1 MASGARLTAAV
12 LCEAQVSQE
21 RVQSGFVSLR
31 QSLSGRLVCYPGV
44 SLAKNGWIVPSPNLV
59 GGLVGSFV
67 LLVAEDGSVDSD
79 GPRHRVAAVLDSSG
93 VTMAHKTMSLGE
105 CAVGSDVF
113 VVFGRPAW
121 ETSWTRSPKTWVDY
135 DNSLR
140 SAFETFK
147 IIEDEV
153 PRLREYAQEKSKLKE
168 MPWIEIAREIADGVD
183 RQDARLE
190 SAANIMSIV
199 QLRQYV
205 EDWRKECG
213 SVDKLIKW
221 SLFTGD
227 RAPKTLAEFSRPGAY
242 EQPFFPQ
249 TVACNMGS

>member
-59 GGLVGSFV
+59 GGLVGSLV

-79 GPRHRVAAVLDSSG
+79 GPQHRVAAVLDSSG

-113 VVFGRPAW
+113 VVFGLHVAEYVGPDVEARPCADLGDVS
-121 ETSWTRSPKTWVDY
+121 TPRTPDP
-135 DNSLR
+135 
-140 SAFETFK
+140 FE
-147 IIEDEV
+147 
-153 PRLREYAQEKSKLKE
+153 P
-168 MPWIEIAREIADGVD
+168 
-183 RQDARLE
+183 
-190 SAANIMSIV
+190 
-199 QLRQYV
+199 
-205 EDWRKECG
+205 
-213 SVDKLIKW
+213 
-221 SLFTGD
+221 
-227 RAPKTLAEFSRPGAY
+227 
-242 EQPFFPQ
+242 
-249 TVACNMGS
+249 